1 MALWAHMPRLEARR
15 MRQRCQA
22 AGTRLTVDM
31 VYNLTLAETESE
43 GKAQRAASDY
53 AAELM
58 RAGETPQ

>member
-1 MALWAHMPRLEARR
+1 

-22 AGTRLTVDM
+22 AGTQLTVDM
-31 VYNLTLAETESE
+31 VYQLTLVETESE
-43 GKAQRAASDY
+43 ERAQRAASDY

>member
-15 MRQRCQA
+15 TRQRCQA

-43 GKAQRAASDY
+43 EKAQRAASDY